1 MNQRPQLALP
11 HPGHPFPQLSEA
23 WPAHSAAPGLI
34 AAGGVLDVPT
44 LVAAYSAT
52 IFPWFSK
59 GEPTLW
65 WSPDPRMVLQVDRFR
80 LHRSLR
86 RVLQAFRLNANCEIR
101 IDTAFDT
108 VIAAC
113 AAATRPAQTGTW
125 IGPEMQAAY
134 RALHRAGHAHSVE
147 TWVGGRL
154 VAGLYCVAIGRAVFG
169 ESMFTHVTD
178 GSKIALS
185 ALVALPFAWFA
196 QIARQPLLRR
206 LDTLADA
213 PFVVP
218 GTVLALAMI
227 LVFLPPLPG
236 LGVSVYGTPA
246 ILLFAYLARFL
257 VLGLRPI
264 ISGYLQLDRTLEE
277 AAQIA
282 GAGLVRRLVT
292 IIFPL
297 VAPAAVGVG
306 VIYGLYGLAQGAL
319 GALAFGLPRDRG

>member
-1 MNQRPQLALP
+1 
-11 HPGHPFPQLSEA
+11 
-23 WPAHSAAPGLI
+23 
-34 AAGGVLDVPT
+34 
-44 LVAAYSAT
+44 
-52 IFPWFSK
+52 
-59 GEPTLW
+59 
-65 WSPDPRMVLQVDRFR
+65 MVLQVDRFR

-185 ALVALPFAWFA
+185 ALVALCRGAGPAA
-196 QIARQPLLRR
+196 DRLPAEHAAPGLHGRRRNAACRIRRRRAATGARARCA
-206 LDTLADA
+206 LAIRARILECTDA
-213 PFVVP
+213 P
-218 GTVLALAMI
+218 
-227 LVFLPPLPG
+227 
-236 LGVSVYGTPA
+236 
-246 ILLFAYLARFL
+246 
-257 VLGLRPI
+257 
-264 ISGYLQLDRTLEE
+264 Q
-277 AAQIA
+277 
-282 GAGLVRRLVT
+282 
-292 IIFPL
+292 
-297 VAPAAVGVG
+297 
-306 VIYGLYGLAQGAL
+306 
-319 GALAFGLPRDRG
+319 PR

>member
-1 MNQRPQLALP
+1 MNQRPKLALLQ
-11 HPGHPFPQLSEA
+11 PGDAFPPLSEA

-147 TWVGGRL
+147 TWIGGRL

-185 ALVALPFAWFA
+185 ALVALCRVQGRPLIDCQQNTQHLAFMGAAEMPRAEFAA
-196 QIARQPLLRR
+196 AVQQLVREP
-206 LDTLADA
+206 DA
-213 PFVVP
+213 PWRFEPVYWN
-218 GTVLALAMI
+218 ALM
-227 LVFLPPLPG
+227 PH
-236 LGVSVYGTPA
+236 SPA
-246 ILLFAYLARFL
+246 ER
-257 VLGLRPI
+257 
-264 ISGYLQLDRTLEE
+264 
-277 AAQIA
+277 
-282 GAGLVRRLVT
+282 
-292 IIFPL
+292 
-297 VAPAAVGVG
+297 
-306 VIYGLYGLAQGAL
+306 
-319 GALAFGLPRDRG
+319 